1 MTILKLHTWISVI
14 FNELPNY
21 GDFDYK
27 KKMNLK
33 ESIVKAFITT
43 ENGLIVKLRK
53 KSFSFRFVLFERH
66 LVPSTEMM
74 YLHTKILSHQ
84 PSNHRT
90 YMNGLPFL

>member
-33 ESIVKAFITT
+33 ESIVKAFITKWIDC
-43 ENGLIVKLRK
+43 EIKKKKLFI
-53 KSFSFRFVLFERH
+53 SFCTVREAFSPIH
-66 LVPSTEMM
+66 
-74 YLHTKILSHQ
+74 
-84 PSNHRT
+84 
-90 YMNGLPFL
+90 

>member
-33 ESIVKAFITT
+33 ESIVKAFLQ
-43 ENGLIVKLRK
+43 NGLIVKFRK
-53 KSFSFRFVLFERH
+53 KKAFHSFCTVREAFSPIH
-66 LVPSTEMM
+66 
-74 YLHTKILSHQ
+74 
-84 PSNHRT
+84 
-90 YMNGLPFL
+90 

>member
-33 ESIVKAFITT
+33 ESIVKAFITKWIDC
-43 ENGLIVKLRK
+43 EI
-53 KSFSFRFVLFERH
+53 
-66 LVPSTEMM
+66 
-74 YLHTKILSHQ
+74 
-84 PSNHRT
+84 
-90 YMNGLPFL
+90 

>member
-43 ENGLIVKLRK
+43 ENGLIVKFRK
-53 KSFSFRFVLFERH
+53 MSFSFVLYCSRG
-66 LVPSTEMM
+66 
-74 YLHTKILSHQ
+74 I
-84 PSNHRT
+84 
-90 YMNGLPFL
+90 